1 MNWLD
6 KQVSLYSSHRDNTGH
21 PASYRTILLSEFA
34 NDFPVIIGLRDLQKK
49 YDNELINDVDYK
61 IKKSELKSKLQCF
74 SPSALLQSRAK
85 GNIIEINR
93 TGILQL
99 DFDYND
105 IQDYDIEELKQAVF
119 SLPFIAFCGL
129 SCSGKGFYALA
140 LIAEPERLSEYA
152 EHCFQVFLKYG
163 IKADTSKGRNV
174 NDLRY
179 LSYDA
184 NMLIR
189 EAAEI
194 LKIKRFKA
202 CEAPKPVYSTAYS
215 TLTFSGKNPVL
226 NKGIEAL
233 HNVQI
238 GNRWET
244 VQKVA
249 FTLGGLND
257 HSFLEN
263 IKQAINFNLA
273 FAGEESKYI
282 KCAEDCFK
290 DGSQKPIQINA
301 IPKTNSY

>member
-1 MNWLD
+1 MNWLN
-6 KQVSLYSSHRDNTGH
+6 KQVSLYTSHRDTTGAS
-21 PASYRTILLSEFA
+21 ASYRQILLSEFG
-34 NDFPVIIGLRDLQKK
+34 NDMPVISQLRELQKK
-49 YDNELINDVDYK
+49 YDNQQINDIDFK
-61 IKKSELKSKLQCF
+61 IKKSELKGKLQCF

-85 GNIIEINR
+85 GNIIEISR

-99 DFDYND
+99 DFDYYD

-140 LIAEPERLSEYA
+140 LIAEPERLNDYA
-152 EHCFQVFLKYG
+152 EHCFRVFLKYG

-189 EAAEI
+189 EDPEI

-202 CEAPKPVYSTAYS
+202 PEAIKRTFSSKP
-215 TLTFSGKNPVL
+215 TFSGKNPLL
-226 NKGIEAL
+226 NKGIEVL
-233 HNVQI
+233 QNVQV

-249 FTLGGLND
+249 FTIGGLND
-257 HSFLEN
+257 YSFLEN
-263 IKQAINFNLA
+263 IKEAINSNGS
-273 FAGEESKYI
+273 FAGEERKYL

-290 DGSQKPIQINA
+290 AGSQKPIL
-301 IPKTNSY
+301 